1 MFVILSDVYLDSPT
15 VLEKIECM
23 LEGYSTFHPLPI
35 FVFMGNFT
43 SKPFSS
49 SSSSSGGG
57 SKAMMSYF
65 DDLANIITKFPNV
78 SQNGRFVFVP
88 GPQDPGITGV
98 LPRSPIP
105 KVFTSSL
112 RSKVKHAIFAS
123 NPCRMRYFSK
133 ELVFFRDDL
142 VGKMR
147 RHCLLEP
154 RCEEDEDEDHVNL
167 DDNEMEGVTKSANSN
182 HSHQRRLCRHAIKT
196 VLDQSHL
203 SPLPLS
209 ASPIFWQHDAALRL
223 YPFPDAVV
231 IGDSVDQYYE
241 NYEECDAINPG
252 SFSSSG
258 FNFVVYRP
266 IGEIRNMRTKSD
278 VEFSQIE

>member
-23 LEGYSTFHPLPI
+23 LEGYSTFNPLPI

-43 SKPFSS
+43 SKPFSA

-57 SKAMMSYF
+57 SKAMMGYF

-78 SQNGRFVFVP
+78 AQNGRFVFVP
-88 GPQDPGITGV
+88 GPQDPGITGA

-105 KVFTSSL
+105 KYFTSTL

-147 RHCLLEP
+147 TRSMST
-154 RCEEDEDEDHVNL
+154 R
-167 DDNEMEGVTKSANSN
+167 
-182 HSHQRRLCRHAIKT
+182 
-196 VLDQSHL
+196 
-203 SPLPLS
+203 
-209 ASPIFWQHDAALRL
+209 
-223 YPFPDAVV
+223 
-231 IGDSVDQYYE
+231 
-241 NYEECDAINPG
+241 
-252 SFSSSG
+252 
-258 FNFVVYRP
+258 
-266 IGEIRNMRTKSD
+266 
-278 VEFSQIE
+278 